1 MDIKKN
7 KNRTNFAKVKLSL
20 DEKSNLEKK
29 ANRLGLK
36 LTQYMR
42 MVSLNVE
49 TSVHKT

>member
-1 MDIKKN
+1 MKRNHDV
-7 KNRTNFAKVKLSL
+7 KVKLSL

-42 MVSLNVE
+42 MVSLNV
-49 TSVHKT
+49 KTEVKENEKDK